1 MIKKIQVK
9 NTNKKG
15 NLKNYI
21 LISICGVLAILS
33 VAMTVET
40 ATSGLEIASFEKTE
54 GSLIDTRRDLE
65 ETLVKTLSSREL
77 QQKSE
82 ELGFTNPENLVY
94 ITQILP
100 VAKLP

>member
-1 MIKKIQVK
+1 MLGKQINIKGSF
-9 NTNKKG
+9 KK
-15 NLKNYI
+15 YI
-21 LISICGVLAILS
+21 LVGICGILAISS

-40 ATSGLEIASFEKTE
+40 STSGLEIASFEKTE
-54 GSLIDTRRDLE
+54 VDLVDTKRDLE
-65 ETLVKTLSSREL
+65 ETLVRALSSREL

-82 ELGFTNPENLVY
+82 ELGFEKPANLVY

>member
-1 MIKKIQVK
+1 MTRKIQGK
-9 NTNKKG
+9 HINKKG
-15 NLKNYI
+15 SLKNYI
-21 LISICGVLAILS
+21 LMSICGVLVILS

-54 GSLIDTRRDLE
+54 GSLIDTKRDLE

-77 QQKSE
+77 RQKSE
-82 ELGFTNPENLVY
+82 ELGFTKPEDLVY